1 MKVTA
6 LLTGKG
12 NNTLQGKNVMQ
23 VCNHPVLYYPANAAK
38 KSKNISAWYCSSD
51 GEDILSLSSD
61 MGYQPIKRPD
71 ELAQPNSQHIDCILH
86 ALDFMKAQNDLPDIL
101 VVLLANNVTVKS
113 KWIDDCIEIMQNDST
128 LTAVVPTF
136 EKSEFHPLRA
146 KSVNADGT
154 LEMYEKGITQR
165 VSTNRQD
172 LPSCVFLAHN
182 FWVLNV
188 QNVLSGKVG
197 QPPWDFMGDKIMS
210 YPVCEGLDI
219 HDEDDVLL
227 ASRWIEN
234 NYED

>member
-12 NNTLQGKNVMQ
+12 NNTLQGKNVID
-23 VCNHPVLYYPANAAK
+23 VCGHPVLYYPANAAK
-38 KSKNISAWYCSSD
+38 KAKNISAWYCSSD
-51 GEDILSLSSD
+51 GDDILNKASEL
-61 MGYQPIKRPD
+61 GYTEIRRPD
-71 ELAQPNSQHIDCILH
+71 ELAQPDSQHVDCILH
-86 ALDFMKAQNDLPDIL
+86 ALKVMKEQDDLPEIL

-113 KWIDDCIEIMQNDST
+113 KWIDDCVEIMKNDMSIT
-128 LTAVVPTF
+128 SVVPTF

-146 KSVNADGT
+146 KSINEDGT
-154 LEMYEKGITQR
+154 LSMYEKGITGK

-188 QNVLSGKVG
+188 ENVLSDNIG
-197 QPPWDFMGDKIMS
+197 QPPWDFMGDKIIP

-219 HDEDDVLL
+219 HDKDDVFL
-227 ASRWIEN
+227 ASQWVKA

>member
-12 NNTLQGKNVMQ
+12 NNTLKGKNIID
-23 VCNHPVLYYPANAAK
+23 VCGHPVLYYPANAAK
-38 KSKNISAWYCSSD
+38 KANSISAWYCSSD
-51 GEDILSLSSD
+51 GDDILNISESL
-61 MGYQPIKRPD
+61 GYTPIRRPD
-71 ELAQPNSQHIDCILH
+71 ELARPDSQHVDCIIH
-86 ALDFMKAQNDLPDIL
+86 ALKIMEEAGDLPEIL

-113 KWIDDCIEIMQNDST
+113 KWIDDCVDIMKNDMSI
-128 LTAVVPTF
+128 TAVVPTF

-146 KSVNADGT
+146 KSVNEDGT
-154 LEMYEKGITQR
+154 LSMYEKGIEGK

-219 HDEDDVLL
+219 HDEDDVFL
-227 ASRWIEN
+227 ASSWVKK